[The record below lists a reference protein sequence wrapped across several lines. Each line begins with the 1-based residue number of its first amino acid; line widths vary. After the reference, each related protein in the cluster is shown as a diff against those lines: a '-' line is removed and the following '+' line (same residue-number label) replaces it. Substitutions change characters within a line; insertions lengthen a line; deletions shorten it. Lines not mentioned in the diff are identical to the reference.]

1 VLLGAVVAA
10 PAAAHAQHPPSSAPP
25 PIAPQS
31 TRADSACPGC
41 PRKRPVVAV
50 LYVLASNVFIN
61 RFDTW
66 VLNVHDPAEGYWAR
80 VSPRS
85 WSDNIH
91 SGWVWDTDN
100 FGINMFGH
108 PYQGGAYFRSG
119 RTNGL
124 NFWESVPLAFL
135 GSAQWEFFGETTKP
149 SLNDFY
155 NTGFGGIIVG
165 ETVYRLV
172 MLIRD
177 NQARGA
183 GRVLRELAAFPLDPA
198 GGLQRLVEGNFTRV
212 YANPGEHLP
221 PPLALQLQTG
231 VRQARD
237 SIVSGTRE
245 VRGVL
250 VAELSYGDAFA
261 TPYQRPFDV
270 FLARALIGP
279 QASPIGEL
287 RIAGRLYGRELTNP
301 SAPVR
306 TIFTVRQKF
315 EYTRNPAYKF
325 GGQSLEAGVVAGFS
339 LAKGVEVRTEG
350 YAEAIILGAVDAPGA
365 GAPGTPRTYD
375 FGPGVGTDLAL
386 SLQVRHFP
394 VFAARYHWAMVHS
407 VSGSPADHFTQLP
420 SVEAAL
426 PLTRTLG
433 FGAYAGWYIR
443 RSTYAGGLEEA
454 RTYRDLRAY
463 VVWRSR
469 PRPAAPEPQ

>member
-1 VLLGAVVAA
+1 MSIVAE
-10 PAAAHAQHPPSSAPP
+10 PAR
-25 PIAPQS
+25 
-31 TRADSACPGC
+31 TDSGCPGC

-50 LYVLASNVFIN
+50 LSVLASNVFMN
-61 RFDTW
+61 RVNAW
-66 VLNVHDPAEGYWAR
+66 VLNMHDPVEGYWAR
-80 VSPRS
+80 VSPQS
-85 WSDNIH
+85 WSANIR
-91 SGWVWDTDN
+91 SGWVWDADN
-100 FGINMFGH
+100 FVINMFGH

-119 RTNGL
+119 RTNGY
-124 NFWESVPLAFL
+124 NFWESVPFAFL
-135 GSAQWEFFGETTKP
+135 GSATWEFFAETTKP
-149 SLNDFY
+149 SLNDLY

-172 MLIRD
+172 ALIRD

-237 SIVSGTRE
+237 SIVSGTRQI
-245 VRGVL
+245 RGVL

-261 TPYQRPFDV
+261 TPYRKPFDV
-270 FLARALIGP
+270 FQARALLGP

-287 RIAGRLYGRELTNP
+287 RIAGRLYGHELTNP
-301 SAPVR
+301 SASVR

-315 EYTRNPAYKF
+315 EYTRNPAYRF
-325 GGQSLEAGVVAGFS
+325 GGQSLEAGVVAGSS
-339 LAKGVEVRTEG
+339 LGKGVELRTEAYG
-350 YAEAIILGAVDAPGA
+350 EAIILGAVDAPGA
-365 GAPGTPRTYD
+365 GEPGTPRTYD
-375 FGPGVGTDLAL
+375 FGPGVGADLTL
-386 SLQVRHFP
+386 SLHVRHFP
-394 VFAARYHWAMVHS
+394 VFSARYHWAMVHS
-407 VSGSPADHFTQLP
+407 VSGSPADHVTRLP
-420 SVEAAL
+420 SVEVAL

-433 FGAYAGWYIR
+433 LGAYAGWYTR
-443 RSTYAGGLEEA
+443 HSTYAGGFEEA
-454 RTYRDLRAY
+454 KTYRDLRAY

>member
-1 VLLGAVVAA
+1 MRGSLFALVLLGAVVAA

-221 PPLALQLQTG
+221 PPLALQLQTMQRAAEQRDADEHRGDPQDGSERAAGFGIEGRG
-231 VRQARD
+231 VRRSLLGVARPSPGGIEETRSSRLPSGGRRGDRRGRSRRQAEGRAD
-237 SIVSGTRE
+237 VE
-245 VRGVL
+245 HAPRGRRVL
-250 VAELSYGDAFA
+250 FG
-261 TPYQRPFDV
+261 QRVPARVPFVVGRARGEGCVD
-270 FLARALIGP
+270 LGARAR
-279 QASPIGEL
+279 L
-287 RIAGRLYGRELTNP
+287 R
-301 SAPVR
+301 
-306 TIFTVRQKF
+306 
-315 EYTRNPAYKF
+315 
-325 GGQSLEAGVVAGFS
+325 
-339 LAKGVEVRTEG
+339 
-350 YAEAIILGAVDAPGA
+350 
-365 GAPGTPRTYD
+365 
-375 FGPGVGTDLAL
+375 
-386 SLQVRHFP
+386 
-394 VFAARYHWAMVHS
+394 
-407 VSGSPADHFTQLP
+407 
-420 SVEAAL
+420 
-426 PLTRTLG
+426 
-433 FGAYAGWYIR
+433 
-443 RSTYAGGLEEA
+443 
-454 RTYRDLRAY
+454 
-463 VVWRSR
+463 
-469 PRPAAPEPQ
+469 